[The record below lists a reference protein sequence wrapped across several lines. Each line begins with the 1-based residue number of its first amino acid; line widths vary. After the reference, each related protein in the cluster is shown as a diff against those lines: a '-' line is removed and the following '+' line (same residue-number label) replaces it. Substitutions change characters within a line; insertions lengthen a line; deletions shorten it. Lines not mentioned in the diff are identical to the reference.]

1 MRSLG
6 AVDIAGMTSK
16 PRTNSSATD
25 GEWMDV
31 AFAATYAGVPL
42 HVLTAA
48 LRAGELPRSATWGSV
63 GAILLHS
70 HAVEAW
76 AAERESK
83 LVALAS

>member
-1 MRSLG
+1 
-6 AVDIAGMTSK
+6 
-16 PRTNSSATD
+16 
-25 GEWMDV
+25 MDV
-31 AFAATYAGVPL
+31 AFAAMYAGVAL

-48 LRAGELPRSATWGSV
+48 LRDGELPRSATWGSV

-83 LVALAS
+83 MVALAS

>member
-1 MRSLG
+1 
-6 AVDIAGMTSK
+6 MTSK
-16 PRTNSSATD
+16 PRTPTSATD

-31 AFAATYAGVPL
+31 AFAAMYAGVPL

-48 LRAGELPRSATWGSV
+48 LCDGELPRSAAWGSISTTLV
-63 GAILLHS
+63 HS

>member
-1 MRSLG
+1 
-6 AVDIAGMTSK
+6 MTST
-16 PRTNSSATD
+16 PRTHNTATD

-31 AFAATYAGVPL
+31 AFAAMYAGVPL

-48 LRAGELPRSATWGSV
+48 LRDGELPRSATWGSV

-76 AAERESK
+76 ATERESK
-83 LVALAS
+83 SVALAS